1 MADDK
6 TKPNDDAPVTL
17 PKKAPSKPAAQSPLE
32 KAVGA
37 FVNGF
42 HVKDIER
49 DLVRELK
56 AVGITSLDDLQ
67 GHRLKAIRRAL
78 DQTLRASAHRLL
90 GAAEPFRKEK
100 KR

>member
-1 MADDK
+1 MPDDK
-6 TKPNDDAPVTL
+6 TKPDDDAPVTL
-17 PKKAPSKPAAQSPLE
+17 PKKTSSKPAQSPLE

-37 FVNGF
+37 FANGF

-49 DLVRELK
+49 DLLREMK

-67 GHRLKAIRRAL
+67 GHQMKAIRRAL

-100 KR
+100 TR